1 MNQLQTIDES
11 RVQVV
16 ITWGMLY
23 GEDVSES
30 EFIDYIR
37 QLPLDQVL
45 WRLIALLQFCDI
57 SEPPAYREL
66 DGRIRQLL
74 PSVRAGRIA
83 GQLSQ
88 GPPWIFFSRWQ
99 LLLAIKLVCTF
110 ACRDTGQA
118 QMTDNQLLKLLLMTN
133 DFYPSGESAIETTEN
148 LVEDIKSTTLQGYSL
163 IQGEHPESLIGR
175 YAELFDRF
183 AASENQSTFNTWVD
197 IRQVLA
203 EDLGIRLDA
212 FKAVLFALYSSTV
225 PEGDE
230 ATLLQLG
237 HLNPDTYF
245 ADTQLSQE
253 ELNRTLQLVTTSPD
267 EVREQHLSRY
277 SDSIGNPVDLGVLLR
292 KPVIELSDGSLA
304 GISGQLLIQ
313 RYTCGLYWDIHD
325 VLSNDPNET
334 QNRFLF
340 QTFFG
345 ELHERYGRETLQR
358 IEHEQVGAGKQVR
371 LLSEEDYLSTEGT
384 NPDSLLIETIGS
396 SNTRCTLFEF
406 KVGRPRYMASLV
418 EGNVQ
423 AFEEDLSRKVEEGF
437 NQELEFARQVM
448 SGQRTVPG
456 LLPQNEKAW
465 IFVIVV
471 TDPFPSMGMFLESL
485 KDVLANSPDLGN
497 AKRYGPFVLSL
508 TELEQ
513 LETLPG
519 NRVSQRLMDWSA
531 STHREW
537 PFNTY
542 YAYHTDRQAIP
553 NRHISALAY
562 NEFDAMKTLLG
573 LPDSGVA
580 SVCC

>member
-1 MNQLQTIDES
+1 MTNQLQTIDES

-37 QLPLDQVL
+37 QLSLDQVL

-66 DGRIRQLL
+66 DGRVRQLL

-110 ACRDTGQA
+110 ACRDTDQA
-118 QMTDNQLLKLLLMTN
+118 QMTDDQLLKLLLLTN
-133 DFYPSGESAIETTEN
+133 DFYPSGESAIDTTED
-148 LVEDIKSTTLQGYSL
+148 LIEDIKSTILQGYSL

-175 YAELFDRF
+175 YAEIFGRL
-183 AASENQSTFNTWVD
+183 AASENQIVYDTWVD
-197 IRQVLA
+197 IHQVLA
-203 EDLGIRLDA
+203 ENLGIGLDA
-212 FKAVLFALYSSTV
+212 FKAVLFALFSSTA

-230 ATLLQLG
+230 AKLPHLG
-237 HLNPDTYF
+237 HLNPDTFF
-245 ADTQLSQE
+245 ANTQLAPE
-253 ELNRTLQLVTTSPD
+253 ELDRILQPITTSPD

-325 VLSNDPNET
+325 VLSNDSKKTPN
-334 QNRFLF
+334 RRLF
-340 QTFFG
+340 QNFFG

-358 IEHEQVGAGKQVR
+358 IEHEQVSAGRQNR
-371 LLSEEDYLSTEGT
+371 LLLEEDYLSTEGS

-396 SNTRCTLFEF
+396 NNTRCTLFEF

-423 AFEEDLSRKVEEGF
+423 AFEEDLSLKVEEGF
-437 NQELEFARQVM
+437 NQELEFAYQVM
-448 SGQRTVPG
+448 SGQRTVSG
-456 LLPQNEKAW
+456 LSPQNVTAW
-465 IFVIVV
+465 LFVIVV
-471 TDPFPSMGMFLESL
+471 TDPFPSMGMFLEAL
-485 KDVLANSPDLGN
+485 RNVLANSPDLGS
-497 AKRYGPFVLSL
+497 AKRYGPLVLSL
-508 TELEQ
+508 MELEQ
-513 LETLPG
+513 LETIPG
-519 NRVSQRLMDWSA
+519 DRVSQRLIDWTA
-531 STHREW
+531 STHSEW

-542 YAYHTDRQAIP
+542 YAYHTESQPVP
-553 NRHISALAY
+553 NRHISELKDS
-562 NEFDAMKTLLG
+562 EFEGMKILLG
-573 LPDSGVA
+573 LPDSQ
-580 SVCC
+580 